1 MGLLKSNEKTNLGRS
16 RIFQVPKFDVP
27 VTHRHEV
34 GAVLCKR
41 DGLHLGRHLVGGH
54 FDAATPI
61 PYVDNHVVLR
71 ANRHHVLV
79 VGRKSLKHFVRRN
92 QEGSRKYIT
101 VKKQQQQQQEK
112 KKKTDREDRESI
124 TKVSSWRLE
133 RISTN

>member
-92 QEGSRKYIT
+92 QEGSRKNAKYNCQT
-101 VKKQQQQQQEK
+101 TTTTRKEK
-112 KKKTDREDRESI
+112 KKKDRESI
-124 TKVSSWRLE
+124 TKVSSSWGLE